1 MRRALIAAGLLVSVV
16 LAPARAFSAW
26 GLGANLGL
34 SILNPSEIGVP
45 NATVVGVPAQSTAFM
60 PGLRFSMTEGTMVH
74 EAYVDLGYFG
84 ESSEGDHFHTMRLGG
99 NYQYNFKGTSARPFL
114 TAGVGI
120 FNVGSGA
127 GGPHAT
133 TFTFGGGAG
142 VGFPVSD
149 NAGRLRLEA
158 RVDKIRE
165 GRSNG
170 EIVIGETTAIQVLF
184 GFDLWVR

>member
-1 MRRALIAAGLLVSVV
+1 MRRVLIAAVLLASVV

-34 SILNPSEIGVP
+34 TILNPSEIGAP
-45 NATVVGVPAQSTAFM
+45 NVTVVGVPALSTAFM
-60 PGLRFSMTEGTMVH
+60 PGLRFSAAEGAMVH
-74 EAYVDLGYFG
+74 EAYMDLGYFS
-84 ESSEGDHFHTMRLGG
+84 ESSEGESFHTMRLGG

-120 FNVGSGA
+120 FNVGSG
-127 GGPHAT
+127 PHAT

-142 VGFPVSD
+142 VGLPVSD

-158 RVDKIRE
+158 RVDKIKE
-165 GRSNG
+165 GKSNG
-170 EIVIGETTAIQVLF
+170 QVVIGETTAIQVLF
-184 GFDLWVR
+184 GFDLWMR